1 ALLSNWVD
9 ACCQLMT
16 PLNDAL
22 YSYVMN
28 TRKVHT
34 DDTPVK
40 VLAPGRKKAKTGY
53 IWTYVRDD
61 RNAGSPEPPAVWF
74 AYSPDHQG
82 KHPEQHLRPF
92 RGILQADAF
101 AGYDRLFSAERE
113 GGALTEA
120 GCWAH
125 ARRKIHDVYIS
136 TKSATA
142 EEALKLIGELYAI
155 EHEIRGLPV

>member
-1 ALLSNWVD
+1 
-9 ACCQLMT
+9 
-16 PLNDAL
+16 
-22 YSYVMN
+22 
-28 TRKVHT
+28 
-34 DDTPVK
+34 
-40 VLAPGRKKAKTGY
+40 
-53 IWTYVRDD
+53 
-61 RNAGSPEPPAVWF
+61 
-74 AYSPDHQG
+74 
-82 KHPEQHLRPF
+82 
-92 RGILQADAF
+92 QADAF

-155 EHEIRGLPV
+155 EHEIRGLPVSERLAVRQMQSKPLLT